1 MHDWRGKQVAL
12 DHLTDAQRAA
22 LDGGSPMLQR
32 PDMWG
37 STFLLPPQSV
47 VAPSPTQHQSYIDIG
62 PFDRPY
68 EIILSVDVPPGSP
81 GPIDIEA
88 RASIGIGRATI
99 QQLWTASSIL
109 DRVVVAQSLRVGIR
123 RVDATAG
130 NVQFSAWAAF
140 REAGIRAEQ
149 QLAPL
154 PGLPTV
160 FASTVVVF
168 GAGVSSMAVVPPA
181 GATWIQVARDSAT
194 TGLLLRQ
201 TVAGLTFIVTLL
213 GAGSES
219 VLIALDPT
227 ATATTLFR
235 SPFVLASNELPK
247 WLS

>member
-1 MHDWRGKQVAL
+1 MGDWRGNLVAP

-22 LDGGSPMLQR
+22 LGGGPPMQR
-32 PDMWG
+32 ADMWG
-37 STFLLPPQSV
+37 STFVLPPESA

-68 EIILSVDVPPGSP
+68 EIILAVQSVGV

-99 QQLWTASSIL
+99 QELWTANSII

-123 RVDATAG
+123 RVDATPG

-140 REAGIRAEQ
+140 REAGIRADQ

-160 FASTVVVF
+160 FASSIAVF
-168 GAGVSSMAVVPPA
+168 AAGVTLATVVPPA
-181 GATWIQVARDSAT
+181 GATWAQAAHSPDTTQLDLRETVGGSVMLSRMVTANVPRFLTALAPSAT
-194 TGLLLRQ
+194 
-201 TVAGLTFIVTLL
+201 LTQ
-213 GAGSES
+213 
-219 VLIALDPT
+219 
-227 ATATTLFR
+227 LFR
-235 SPFVLASNELPK
+235 SPSVNAANNLVK